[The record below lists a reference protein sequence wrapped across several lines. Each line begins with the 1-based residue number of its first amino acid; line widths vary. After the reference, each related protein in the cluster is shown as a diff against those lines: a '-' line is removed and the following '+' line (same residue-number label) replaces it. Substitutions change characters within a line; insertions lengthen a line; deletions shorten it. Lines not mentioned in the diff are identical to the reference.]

1 MAKDKK
7 RSSTATA
14 RRIWLAGVGAYG
26 RGLTEAQEAIKDIT
40 GKGSDVFEELV
51 MKGQMIEKVVEVK
64 GKDMMGKAQIP
75 TMPDLNLDER
85 IKKMRSRL
93 NRGEDEQ
100 IDDLE
105 ARMDVIEAKLDRVL
119 ELLEPKAKTPAA
131 KPAAKRK
138 APAKKPAPKRKAPVK
153 TQRTPKKTVAE
164 KMADKKASI
173 EKT

>member
-7 RSSTATA
+7 RSSTETA
-14 RRIWLAGVGAYG
+14 RRIWLAGIGAYG
-26 RGLTEAQEAIKDIT
+26 RGFTEAQEAIKDIT

-64 GKDMMGKAQIP
+64 GKDMMGKAQMP
-75 TMPDLNLDER
+75 SMPDLNLDER

-105 ARMDVIEAKLDRVL
+105 ARMDTIEAKLDQVL
-119 ELLEPKAKTPAA
+119 ELLAPKKTPA
-131 KPAAKRK
+131 KK
-138 APAKKPAPKRKAPVK
+138 APAKKTATKKPAAK
-153 TQRTPKKTVAE
+153 TQRTKVAPKRPSA
-164 KMADKKASI
+164 KK
-173 EKT
+173 